1 MKRYKRYIFLAIL
14 ALLLAAFYV
23 PRISADGYRGRTRA
37 ALEKALGRK
46 VEIGEVRFRL
56 LPTPGLAIS
65 NVTIGEDPSVGF
77 EPVAYVTT
85 LVAVPRIT
93 ALLGGPFEFASVE
106 LDEASLNL
114 TRVDI
119 PSRSGPNDFRWNF
132 SSLLQPKLLAAFP
145 SIHMRGGRINF
156 KFGDTKSL
164 FYLLNTDVDLW
175 PPGSAKD
182 PWTLRVHAEPART
195 DRPARG
201 FGSFVARGQWL
212 QRDDSTTLDVKL
224 EQSELG
230 DMLTLFNGYESGIN
244 GHISGDAHLAGPM
257 NRIGVAGRMT
267 LSNLHGWSQTPPGGD
282 EWRFSIGGVINAPGQ
297 VIDLNASTKVSRMQ
311 APLQLRYRVADYL
324 RRPQWGVTVNLNRF
338 PLAPIPD
345 IARNLGWVIPA
356 DFKFDGTADGA
367 VGYSMPE
374 GSPRM
379 DGALNL
385 SHSTLIVAG
394 APPLHLPN
402 AELRFSG
409 AAIHLEAAE
418 IRDDNNETA
427 AIQGDWDIA
436 SQKLNVEISSDGMA
450 IASLRRQVAV
460 VGIPVLS
467 RATSGTWKGDLRYSE
482 DAGWAGAIN
491 LEDADIPFEAFN
503 APLHLISADATIDGT
518 SLAMKHVDLSV
529 GGIVAQA
536 EYRYDTRAARPHK
549 FRITMPSASGPAI
562 EKLLMPALRRGN
574 FLTYAFNFGRVPEPD
589 WLRNMRADGTIQ
601 AASLDL
607 GGARFRKVRA
617 RVIWEGTNVQFTGLE
632 SQFGD
637 AAFAGGVTV
646 RLAGRQPAYQVE
658 GKLNGLPWRSG
669 TVNAEGM
676 LATSGTGIDLLANM
690 RAQGSFEGKD
700 LDLAALDDYDSIAGL
715 FEWSWDAR
723 NPKLKLSQLVMKSGA
738 DTWLGSAEM
747 EDNGQLVVK
756 VSDGTRRIQAAGAIL
771 RGDALRPV
779 TP

>member
-1 MKRYKRYIFLAIL
+1 MKRYVFLAIL
-14 ALLLAAFYV
+14 VLLFLAFFV
-23 PRISADGYRGRTRA
+23 PRISADSYRERTRA

-65 NVTIGEDPSVGF
+65 NVTIGEDPGIGA

-85 LVAVPRIT
+85 LLAVPRFT

-119 PSRSGPNDFRWNF
+119 PVSGGPNDFRWNF
-132 SSLLQPKLLAAFP
+132 SSLLRPKLLAVFP

-212 QRDDSTTLDVKL
+212 QRDGSTTLDVKL

-244 GHISGDAHLAGPM
+244 GHISGDAHLAGPL

-267 LSNLHGWSQTPPGGD
+267 ISNLHGWSQTPPGGD
-282 EWRFSIGGVINAPGQ
+282 EWRFSIGGAINAPGQ
-297 VIDLNASTKVSRMQ
+297 VIDLNASTKVSRAL

-324 RRPQWGVTVNLNRF
+324 RRPRWGVTVNLNHF
-338 PLAPIPD
+338 PLAPIPE
-345 IARNLGWVIPA
+345 IARHLGWVIPA

-379 DGALNL
+379 DGALNV
-385 SHSTLIVAG
+385 SNSTLIVAG

-409 AAIHLEAAE
+409 STIRLEAAE
-418 IRDDNNETA
+418 IRDESNETG
-427 AIQGDWDIA
+427 AIQGDWDMA
-436 SQKLNVEISSDGMA
+436 SQNLNVEISSDGMA
-450 IASLRRQVAV
+450 IASLRRQVSLA
-460 VGIPVLS
+460 GIPVLS
-467 RATSGTWKGDLRYSE
+467 HATSGRWKGDLRYSQK
-482 DAGWAGAIN
+482 AGWAGAIN
-491 LEDADIPFEAFN
+491 LEDADIPFEAFA
-503 APLHLISADATIDGT
+503 APLHLVSADATIDGA
-518 SLAMKHVDLSV
+518 SLVMKRVDLSV
-529 GGIVAQA
+529 GGIVAQG
-536 EYRYDTRAARPHK
+536 EYRYDNLAARPHK
-549 FRITMPSASGPAI
+549 FRITVPSASGPAL

-601 AASLDL
+601 AGALDL
-607 GGARFRKVRA
+607 GGGRFTKVRA
-617 RVIWEGTNVQFTGLE
+617 RVIWEGTNVEFAGLK

-637 AAFAGGVTV
+637 AAVTGGVKV
-646 RLAGRQPAYQVE
+646 RLAGRQPAYEVE
-658 GKLNGLPWRSG
+658 GKLDGLPWRSG
-669 TVNAEGM
+669 TVDAEGV
-676 LATSGTGIDLLANM
+676 LATSGTGMGLLANM
-690 RAQGSFEGKD
+690 RAHGSFEGKEI
-700 LDLAALDDYDSIAGL
+700 DLAALDAYDSVAGS
-715 FEWSWDAR
+715 FEWAWDAR
-723 NPKLKLSQLVMKSGA
+723 NPKLRLNQLVMKSGA
-738 DTWLGSAEM
+738 DTYLGSAEM
-747 EDNGQLVVK
+747 EDNGQLVIK
-756 VSDGTRRIQAAGAIL
+756 ISDGTRRIQAAGAIL
-771 RGDALRPV
+771 RGDALKTV